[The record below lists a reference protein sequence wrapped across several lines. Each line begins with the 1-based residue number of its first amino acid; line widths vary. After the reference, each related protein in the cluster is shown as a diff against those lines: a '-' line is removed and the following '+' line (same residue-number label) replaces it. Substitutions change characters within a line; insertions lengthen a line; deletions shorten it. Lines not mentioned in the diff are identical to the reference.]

1 MAKKAPK
8 KPNADDLRTIAAVE
22 ARLKKLRGQ
31 ELTRQQL
38 RDLDW
43 LENLDRRRHIETWQM
58 AVPKGEY
65 CQLASRQHKLVD
77 DAADNYNLPIGEST
91 INLRD
96 ALTALHDLVAA
107 NSHRISRGDLDGD
120 RFELE
125 EEKLR
130 QQILGLEFDNAKK
143 QIELQYTRGDAI
155 PKASV
160 RDALVALSAQ
170 LRTLGQTLARIDP
183 AARDQLNDFLDSLAG
198 EIEGGNLAF

>member
-1 MAKKAPK
+1 MAKK
-8 KPNADDLRTIAAVE
+8 KPAATADESRTISALE
-22 ARLKKLRGQ
+22 ARLKRLRGQ
-31 ELTRQQL
+31 ELTRQQQ

-43 LENLDRRRHIETWQM
+43 LEQLDRRRHIEAWQL

-65 CQLASRQHKLVD
+65 CQLASRQHKLID
-77 DAADNYNLPIGEST
+77 DAADNYNLPLGEST

-107 NSHRISRGDLDGD
+107 NAHRISRGDLDGD
-120 RFELE
+120 RLELE

-143 QIELQYTRGDAI
+143 QIELQYTRGEAI
-155 PKASV
+155 PKVAV

-183 AARDQLNDFLDSLAG
+183 AARDQLNDFLDSLAT
-198 EIEGGNLAF
+198 EIETGNLAF

>member
-1 MAKKAPK
+1 MAKKVPK
-8 KPNADDLRTIAAVE
+8 QPTADEQRTIAAVE

-31 ELTRQQL
+31 SLNRQQL
-38 RDLDW
+38 RDLEW
-43 LENLDRRRHIETWQM
+43 LENQDRRRHIENWQL

-77 DAADNYNLPIGEST
+77 DAADNYNLPIGEAT

-107 NSHRISRGDLDGD
+107 NAHRISRGDLDGD
-120 RFELE
+120 RYELE

-130 QQILGLEFDNAKK
+130 QQILGLEYDNAKK

-155 PKASV
+155 PKAAV

-170 LRTLGQTLARIDP
+170 LRTVGQTLARIDP
-183 AARDQLNDFLDSLAG
+183 AARDQLNDFLDSLAT
-198 EIEGGNLAF
+198 EIESGNLAF

>member
-1 MAKKAPK
+1 MAKKVTK
-8 KPNADDLRTIAAVE
+8 KPNADEQRMIAAVE

-31 ELTRQQL
+31 DLTRQQQ

-43 LENLDRRRHIETWQM
+43 LDSLDRRRHIENWQI

-77 DAADNYNLPIGEST
+77 DAADNYNLPLGEST

-96 ALTALHDLVAA
+96 ALTALHDLVAV

-120 RFELE
+120 RVELE

-155 PKASV
+155 PKAAV
-160 RDALVALSAQ
+160 REALVAL
-170 LRTLGQTLARIDP
+170 
-183 AARDQLNDFLDSLAG
+183 
-198 EIEGGNLAF
+198 